1 MPQIPTP
8 TGPASPA
15 ASPTPF
21 PAALPANLPTFPA
34 GWAGGQPP
42 GWVYA
47 HVTPAVAQRAQALL
61 SQLWS
66 TGQGTHT
73 TEMTGGV
80 WTTFN
85 AEFSNAAKTMKG
97 VTAYQPKVP
106 V

>member
-1 MPQIPTP
+1 
-8 TGPASPA
+8 
-15 ASPTPF
+15 
-21 PAALPANLPTFPA
+21 
-34 GWAGGQPP
+34 
-42 GWVYA
+42 
-47 HVTPAVAQRAQALL
+47 VTPAVAQRAQALL